1 MFKGKVSKKFTYFK
15 TQKGA
20 TTILLAFF
28 VMNVLLITS
37 LTAANVMVFNIKM
50 SADIANSIP
59 AYYAADAAAEKCLY
73 QMRIIVD
80 GVTGCSADGGLTSV
94 SLYGGTVTPV
104 ATRASS
110 KITSVGQY
118 KGTQRK
124 VEISW

>member
-1 MFKGKVSKKFTYFK
+1 MSSRKTIIDTKYFNG
-15 TQKGA
+15 QKGA

-37 LTAANVMVFNIKM
+37 LTAASVMIFDIKM

-73 QMRIIVD
+73 QMRIIDD
-80 GVTGCSADGGLTSV
+80 GITGCSADGGSASV
-94 SLYGGTVTPV
+94 SLYSGTVMPS

-110 KITSVGQY
+110 KINSIGQY

-124 VEISW
+124 VEVSW